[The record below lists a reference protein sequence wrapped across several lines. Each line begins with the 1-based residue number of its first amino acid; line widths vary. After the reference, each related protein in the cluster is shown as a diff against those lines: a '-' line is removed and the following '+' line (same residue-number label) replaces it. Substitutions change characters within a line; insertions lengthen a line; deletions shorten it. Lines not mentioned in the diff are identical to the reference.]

1 MLQGQTQP
9 QQQQQQQQNGQHSQG
24 QQRTPS
30 KPSRRRSLSSFLP
43 RANLQK
49 DVESQ
54 QIVDASSDT
63 AEASLTFLPIPGPM
77 ALLGVA
83 FLWGTYGPA
92 LRLLY
97 SLPGPP
103 DPAAFTAARGLIQV
117 QAPLQAHDLPYPDHD
132 HPKSW
137 AHNSLLSELRMLL
150 ECMYTGLPTTSIPV
164 PPK

>member
-1 MLQGQTQP
+1 MLGLLPTAKMVFIDWEAPKPLSTALLTLQGQDQP
-9 QQQQQQQQNGQHSQG
+9 QQQQQQQQQNGPHVQA
-24 QQRTPS
+24 QQRTPG

-43 RANLQK
+43 RAKLQK

-54 QIVDASSDT
+54 QVVDASSDT
-63 AEASLTFLPIPGPM
+63 AEAPLPFLQIPGPI

-117 QAPLQAHDLPYPDHD
+117 PF
-132 HPKSW
+132 
-137 AHNSLLSELRMLL
+137 
-150 ECMYTGLPTTSIPV
+150 
-164 PPK
+164 